1 MTFAR
6 QFAAVLLA
14 FALSGAAQQTQP
26 PPAKRPAPAP
36 SPQDDPQYRIRTR
49 AELVVVPITVKD
61 AKGEMVLGIRQSEF
75 RVLEDD
81 VEQEISVFSTD
92 PFPLSA
98 VVLLD
103 NGLAPKPAQQLEIS
117 APAISAGFAE
127 GDEVAVTLFEAF
139 PQPLVEFTRDND
151 KLYDHLKR
159 VQVSTTYPGMGSGP
173 MTAGPKINQIS
184 PEPKV
189 PSRPE
194 TSRVSRGI
202 KHIDDAI
209 YSAGLLLR
217 DRGRDRR
224 KIIFIVS
231 DGANSPNNE
240 KSFDDTLK
248 LLLSADIS
256 VYAVGVD
263 LALINRG
270 VNPLSRYARLTGGDI
285 FYAATR
291 ADMENTFS
299 RVTEQARNQYTLAY
313 APRGTD
319 RNKEFH
325 SVEVRVRRAALSVRA
340 RDGYYT
346 AVQP

>member
-6 QFAAVLLA
+6 QFAAALLLLA
-14 FALSGAAQQTQP
+14 LPWAGQQPQQ
-26 PPAKRPAPAP
+26 PPAK
-36 SPQDDPQYRIRTR
+36 SPTPPQQQEDPQFRIRTR

-61 AKGEMVLGIRQSEF
+61 AAGEMVLGIRQSEI

-103 NGLAPKPAQQLEIS
+103 NGLPPKAAQQLEIS

-139 PQPLVEFTRDND
+139 PKPLLEFTRDND

-159 VQVSTTYPGMGSGP
+159 LAVSSTFPGMGSGP
-173 MTAGPKINQIS
+173 MTAGPKVNQIS
-184 PEPKV
+184 PEAKV

-194 TSRVSRGI
+194 TSRASRGI

-209 YSAGLLLR
+209 YAAGLLLR
-217 DRGRDRR
+217 DRGRERR

-240 KSFDDTLK
+240 KSSDDTLK
-248 LLLSADIS
+248 LLLGADIS
-256 VYAVGVD
+256 VYAIGVD
-263 LALINRG
+263 QALLNRG
-270 VNPLSRYARLTGGDI
+270 LNPLSRYARLTGGDV

-291 ADMENTFS
+291 AELENIFS

-325 SVEVRVRRAALSVRA
+325 SVEVRIKRADLSVRA
-340 RDGYYT
+340 RDGYYVT
-346 AVQP
+346 PQP

>member
-1 MTFAR
+1 VTSAR
-6 QFAAVLLA
+6 QFAAVVLVLA
-14 FALSGAAQQTQP
+14 LPWAVAQQ

-36 SPQDDPQYRIRTR
+36 QQEDPQFRIRTR
-49 AELVVVPITVKD
+49 AELVVVPTTVKD
-61 AKGEMVLGIRQSEF
+61 SSGEMVLGIRQSEF
-75 RVLEDD
+75 RVIEDD
-81 VEQEISVFSTD
+81 VEQEIAIFSTE
-92 PFPLSA
+92 PFPISA
-98 VVLLD
+98 VILLD
-103 NGLAPKPAQQLEIS
+103 NGLPPKAAQQLQTS
-117 APAISAGFAE
+117 APSISAGFAE
-127 GDEVAVTLFEAF
+127 GDEVAVTIFEAF
-139 PQPLVEFTRDND
+139 PQPLLEFTRDND

-159 VQVSTTYPGMGSGP
+159 LQVSSTFPGMGSGP
-173 MTAGPKINQIS
+173 MTAGPKVNQIS

-194 TSRVSRGI
+194 TSRSSRGI

-209 YSAGLLLR
+209 YAAGLLLR
-217 DRGRDRR
+217 DRGRERR

-240 KSFDDTLK
+240 RNFDETLK
-248 LLLSADIS
+248 LLLGADIA

-263 LALINRG
+263 QAMFNRG
-270 VNPLSRYARLTGGDI
+270 LNPLSRYARLTGGDV

-291 ADMENTFS
+291 SELEGIFS

-325 SVEVRVRRAALSVRA
+325 NIEVRVKRADLSIRA
-340 RDGYYT
+340 RDGYYST
-346 AVQP
+346 PQP

>member
-1 MTFAR
+1 MTIAR

-14 FALSGAAQQTQP
+14 FALPWIGAQQP
-26 PPAKRPAPAP
+26 PVKRPAP
-36 SPQDDPQYRIRTR
+36 SQQQDDPQFRIRTR

-61 AKGEMVLGIRQSEF
+61 AAGEMVLGIRQDEF
-75 RVLEDD
+75 RILEDD
-81 VEQEISVFSTD
+81 VEQEISVFSID

-103 NGLAPKPAQQLEIS
+103 NGLPPKIAQQLETG
-117 APAISAGFAE
+117 APAISGGFAE
-127 GDEVAVTLFEAF
+127 SDEVAVTLFEAF
-139 PQPLVEFTRDND
+139 PQPLLEFTRDND

-159 VQVSTTYPGMGSGP
+159 IQVDSKYPGQGSGP

-184 PEPKV
+184 PEAKV

-194 TSRVSRGI
+194 TSRAARGI

-209 YSAGLLLR
+209 YAAALLLR
-217 DRGRDRR
+217 DRGRERR
-224 KIIFIVS
+224 KIIFLVS

-240 KSFDDTLK
+240 RNFDETLK
-248 LLLSADIS
+248 LLLTADIS
-256 VYAVGVD
+256 VYAVGVGQAV
-263 LALINRG
+263 LNRG
-270 VNPLSRYARLTGGDI
+270 LNPLSRYARLTGGDV
-285 FYAATR
+285 FYASSR
-291 ADMENTFS
+291 AELESIFS

-319 RNKEFH
+319 RNREFH
-325 SVEVRVRRAALSVRA
+325 SIEVKVRRGDLSIRA

-346 AVQP
+346 TPQP

>member
-1 MTFAR
+1 MTIVR

-14 FALSGAAQQTQP
+14 LALPWAAAQQ
-26 PPAKRPAPAP
+26 PPAKRPAPP
-36 SPQDDPQYRIRTR
+36 PQPDDPQFRIRTR

-61 AKGEMVLGIRQSEF
+61 ATGEMVHGIRQDEF
-75 RVLEDD
+75 RILEDD
-81 VEQEISVFSTD
+81 IEQEISVFSVD

-103 NGLAPKPAQQLEIS
+103 NGLPPKVAQQLETG

-139 PQPLVEFTRDND
+139 PQALLDFTRDND
-151 KLYDHLKR
+151 KLYEHLKR
-159 VQVSTTYPGMGSGP
+159 IQVSSTFPGMGSGP
-173 MTAGPKINQIS
+173 MTAGPKVNQIS
-184 PEPKV
+184 PEAKV

-194 TSRVSRGI
+194 TSRASRGI

-209 YSAGLLLR
+209 YAAGLLLR
-217 DRGRDRR
+217 DLGRERR
-224 KIIFIVS
+224 KIIFLVS

-240 KSFDDTLK
+240 KSFDETLK
-248 LLLSADIS
+248 LLLTADIS
-256 VYAVGVD
+256 VYSIGVGQAS
-263 LALINRG
+263 LNRG
-270 VNPLSRYARLTGGDI
+270 LNPLSRYARLTGGDV
-285 FYAATR
+285 FYANTR
-291 ADMENTFS
+291 AELESIFS

-325 SVEVRVRRAALSVRA
+325 SIDVRVKRLDLTVRA

-346 AVQP
+346 TPTP

>member
-1 MTFAR
+1 MNFSR
-6 QFAAVLLA
+6 QFAAIVLV
-14 FALSGAAQQTQP
+14 FALPWAGQQ
-26 PPAKRPAPAP
+26 PPAKRPPAQP
-36 SPQDDPQYRIRTR
+36 QQQQDDSPQFRIRTR

-61 AKGEMVLGIRQSEF
+61 NAGEMVLGIRQSEF
-75 RVLEDD
+75 RIFEDD

-103 NGLAPKPAQQLEIS
+103 NGLPPKTAQQLEIS

-139 PQPLVEFTRDND
+139 PQPLLEFTRDND
-151 KLYDHLKR
+151 ALYDHLKR
-159 VQVSTTYPGMGSGP
+159 VQVSSTYPGMGSGP
-173 MTAGPKINQIS
+173 MTAGPKVNQIS
-184 PEPKV
+184 PEAKV
-189 PSRPE
+189 PTRPE
-194 TSRVSRGI
+194 RTRASRGI

-224 KIIFIVS
+224 KIIFIIS
-231 DGANSPNNE
+231 DGANAPNNE
-240 KSFDDTLK
+240 RNFDETLK

-256 VYAVGVD
+256 VYAIGVD
-263 LALINRG
+263 QAVFNRG
-270 VNPLSRYARLTGGDI
+270 INPLSRYARLTGGDV

-291 ADMENTFS
+291 SELEGIFS

-325 SVEVRVRRAALSVRA
+325 SVEVRVRRADLNIRA
-340 RDGYYT
+340 RDGYYVT
-346 AVQP
+346 PQP